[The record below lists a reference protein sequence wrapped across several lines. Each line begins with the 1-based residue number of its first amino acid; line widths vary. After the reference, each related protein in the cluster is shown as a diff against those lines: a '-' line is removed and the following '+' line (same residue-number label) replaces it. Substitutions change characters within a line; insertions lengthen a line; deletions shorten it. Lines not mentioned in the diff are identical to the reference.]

1 MKVDVKCFY
10 KGVFFS
16 SLVILMISC
25 GADYAGSSA
34 KSPATVIR
42 TPTVSGPVEV
52 AVDPSLYTRSVASV
66 PHGVECMDAL
76 NNAGFPDAS
85 AINIANYKAVDA
97 VRSGQVVLN
106 DYQASPQ
113 VVMTVIDLSS
123 YASAVDVRLMNPN
136 AYYCLYSSKALNSS
150 VTVQRICA
158 VKMVTVF
165 TSTSQ
170 NAIPTKHGFFRTWWS
185 RDTVSEGTMVN
196 GNGFT
201 ELPCV
206 QGSI

>member
-1 MKVDVKCFY
+1 MKICVKCFF
-10 KGVFFS
+10 KGVFYS
-16 SLVILMISC
+16 SLVLLAISC
-25 GADYAGSSA
+25 GADYNGSSA
-34 KSPATVIR
+34 KNPATIVR
-42 TPTVSGPVEV
+42 PVTSTTPVEYS
-52 AVDPSLYTRSVASV
+52 VDPSVYTRSVAAV

-76 NNAGFPDAS
+76 TNAGFADAA
-85 AINIANYKAVDA
+85 AINIANYKAVNA

-106 DYQASPQ
+106 DYQTSPQ

-150 VTVQRICA
+150 VTVQRICTA
-158 VKMVTVF
+158 KMVTVF
-165 TSTSQ
+165 TAQSQ
-170 NAIPTKHGFFRTWWS
+170 NVIPTKHGFFRTWFS
-185 RDTVSEGTMVN
+185 RDTVAEGTMIN

>member
-1 MKVDVKCFY
+1 MKVDVKCFF
-10 KGVFFS
+10 KGVFYS
-16 SLVILMISC
+16 SLAILFVSC
-25 GADYAGSSA
+25 GAELSSSDKKA
-34 KSPATVIR
+34 ATIPIPI
-42 TPTVSGPVEV
+42 TPTVPSGY

-150 VTVQRICA
+150 VTVQRLCSA
-158 VKMVTVF
+158 KMVTVF
-165 TSTSQ
+165 TATSQ
-170 NAIPTKHGFFRTWWS
+170 NIIPAKHGFFRTWWN

>member
-1 MKVDVKCFY
+1 
-10 KGVFFS
+10 
-16 SLVILMISC
+16 
-25 GADYAGSSA
+25 
-34 KSPATVIR
+34 
-42 TPTVSGPVEV
+42 
-52 AVDPSLYTRSVASV
+52 
-66 PHGVECMDAL
+66 MDAL

-150 VTVQRICA
+150 VTVQRICSA
-158 VKMVTVF
+158 KMVTVF

-185 RDTVSEGTMVN
+185 RDTVTEGTMIN
-196 GNGFT
+196 GNGFN

-206 QGSI
+206 GGAM

>member
-1 MKVDVKCFY
+1 MKICVKCFFR
-10 KGVFFS
+10 GVFYS
-16 SLVILMISC
+16 SLVLLAISC
-25 GADYAGSSA
+25 GVDYTGSSD

-42 TPTVSGPVEV
+42 NPVVSGPAEV
-52 AVDPSLYTRSVASV
+52 AVDPNLYTRSVAAA

-76 NNAGFPDAS
+76 MNAGYSDAA

-97 VRSGQVVLN
+97 VRSGQIVLN
-106 DYQASPQ
+106 DYVTSPQ

-150 VTVQRICA
+150 VTVQRICSA
-158 VKMVTVF
+158 KMVTVF
-165 TSTSQ
+165 TAATQ
-170 NAIPTKHGFFRTWWS
+170 NVIPTKHGFFAGWWGRS
-185 RDTVSEGTMVN
+185 NTSEGTMIN

-206 QGSI
+206 GGSI